1 MEQLMYR
8 CTAYWIIIFNQ
19 NNKSYPQILILNLCQ
34 SVKVDGGYNQ
44 NIHRDLRIL
53 SRESALARNVRRHKI

>member
-44 NIHRDLRIL
+44 NIHRSQDPFPRICIG
-53 SRESALARNVRRHKI
+53 SKCQEA